1 MSCNIS
7 NLYLDLLDT
16 ESTSQRSKISM
27 DLVRE
32 YKSYAKSEV
41 FFQVIIFRSSLNVRD
56 TETGSVVESARLL
69 CEKEIFLY

>member
-1 MSCNIS
+1 
-7 NLYLDLLDT
+7 
-16 ESTSQRSKISM
+16 M